1 MSVKASAM
9 KVRISPRKV
18 GIVAGLVRGQSVQDA
33 LTILS
38 HTPRRSAKPVIKVI
52 ESARANA
59 DNNHKLK
66 PDTLKI
72 VSITVTPGIRYKRM
86 RMGAQG
92 RGLPFQRKTSHIHV
106 VVDGEKR
113 EIKNPPLK
121 QPPRKKTNHEKYEIR
136 ISKF

>member
-18 GIVAGLVRGQSVQDA
+18 GVVAGLVRGRTVQDA

-38 HTPRRSAKPVIKVI
+38 HTPRSSAKPVIKVI

-72 VSITVTPGIRYKRM
+72 VSITVTPGVRYKRM

-92 RGLPFQRKTSHIHV
+92 RGLPFQRRTSHICV
-106 VVDGEKR
+106 EVDDEKR
-113 EIKNPPLK
+113 EIKKPAS
-121 QPPRKKTNHEKYEIR
+121 KKETTEK
-136 ISKF
+136 KDD

>member
-18 GIVAGLVRGQSVQDA
+18 GVVAGLVRGRTVQDA

-38 HTPRRSAKPVIKVI
+38 HTPRSSAKPVIKVI

-72 VSITVTPGIRYKRM
+72 VSITVTPGVRYKHM

-92 RGLPFQRKTSHIHV
+92 RGLPFQRRTSHICV
-106 VVDGEKR
+106 EVDGEKR
-113 EIKNPPLK
+113 EIKK
-121 QPPRKKTNHEKYEIR
+121 QSSKKETTEK
-136 ISKF
+136 KDA

>member
-18 GIVAGLVRGQSVQDA
+18 GVVAGLVRGRTVNDA

-38 HTPRRSAKPVIKVI
+38 HTPRGSAKPVIKVI

-72 VSITVTPGIRYKRM
+72 VSITVTPGVRYKRM

-92 RGLPFQRKTSHIHV
+92 RGLPFQRRTSHICV
-106 VVDGEKR
+106 EVDGEKR
-113 EIKNPPLK
+113 EIKKPAT
-121 QPPRKKTNHEKYEIR
+121 KTANKEKA
-136 ISKF
+136 

>member
-18 GIVAGLVRGQSVQDA
+18 GIVAGLVRGRTVQDA

-38 HTPRRSAKPVIKVI
+38 HTPRSSAKPVIKVI

-72 VSITVTPGIRYKRM
+72 VSITVTPGVRYKHM

-92 RGLPFQRKTSHIHV
+92 RGLPFQRRTSHICV
-106 VVDGEKR
+106 EVDGEKR
-113 EIKNPPLK
+113 EIKK
-121 QPPRKKTNHEKYEIR
+121 QSSKKETTEK
-136 ISKF
+136 KDA